1 MTSRRILK
9 AAEAIRE
16 VVSMAILAE
25 IKDPRVQGVTV
36 TQVEVAADMRS
47 AKVHVSILGDETRTR
62 LCMAGLKSAAGFLQ
76 SRLASRIQT
85 RYTPR
90 LEFVLDLGVKRSIQI
105 AEILARVLPG
115 GSAQAA
121 TTPHDETAPPLAASP
136 PPHPAPQ
143 SPLERQPP
151 EQTPAGQPPASNATD
166 ATHTNELPP

>member
-36 TQVEVAADMRS
+36 TQVVVAPDMRS
-47 AKVHVSILGDETRTR
+47 AKVHVSVLGDETRAR

-76 SRLASRIQT
+76 SRLASRIDT

-115 GSAQAA
+115 GPEPQA
-121 TTPHDETAPPLAASP
+121 PAPPPDEHAPAPSSP
-136 PPHPAPQ
+136 CPHPEAVHRAPH
-143 SPLERQPP
+143 E
-151 EQTPAGQPPASNATD
+151 PAGRSDPTD
-166 ATHTNELPP
+166 HTDESSP